1 MVSRRR
7 IKPLKSIVALV
18 LALLLTVGQVLPV
31 VPALTAQV
39 HAQSQ
44 PVLTVTGTG
53 LHQDVLIY
61 EGDWSNYTE
70 VVRYYSSNNN
80 FDYHKIW
87 KVKGYDLFEL
97 LGAQNLKTDQDYEVT
112 FVAADGAPV
121 TRKISELQSQYYY
134 PQFTVESGQLVAPM
148 LGFYRAALYEPDF
161 QGRPDPDEIIW
172 EDRELTEADRDA
184 NAPRLHMGQAA
195 GQVSENNQSFFLR
208 DLVRIV
214 VGEERPT
221 DPGDDEF
228 KNSPYKHISYEGPPY
243 NIDTITGATMT
254 VEGPGVES
262 YRALSLRQL
271 EETAAEGLYRG
282 T

>member
-112 FVAADGAPV
+112 FVAADGARV
-121 TRKISELQSQYYY
+121 TRKISELQSQ
-134 PQFTVESGQLVAPM
+134 
-148 LGFYRAALYEPDF
+148 
-161 QGRPDPDEIIW
+161 
-172 EDRELTEADRDA
+172 
-184 NAPRLHMGQAA
+184 
-195 GQVSENNQSFFLR
+195 
-208 DLVRIV
+208 
-214 VGEERPT
+214 
-221 DPGDDEF
+221 
-228 KNSPYKHISYEGPPY
+228 
-243 NIDTITGATMT
+243 
-254 VEGPGVES
+254 
-262 YRALSLRQL
+262 
-271 EETAAEGLYRG
+271 
-282 T
+282 

>member
-1 MVSRRR
+1 MSRRR

-80 FDYHKIW
+80 HDYHKIW

-97 LGAQNLKTDQDYEVT
+97 LGAQNLKTDQDY
-112 FVAADGAPV
+112 
-121 TRKISELQSQYYY
+121 
-134 PQFTVESGQLVAPM
+134 
-148 LGFYRAALYEPDF
+148 
-161 QGRPDPDEIIW
+161 
-172 EDRELTEADRDA
+172 
-184 NAPRLHMGQAA
+184 
-195 GQVSENNQSFFLR
+195 
-208 DLVRIV
+208 
-214 VGEERPT
+214 
-221 DPGDDEF
+221 
-228 KNSPYKHISYEGPPY
+228 
-243 NIDTITGATMT
+243 
-254 VEGPGVES
+254 
-262 YRALSLRQL
+262 
-271 EETAAEGLYRG
+271 
-282 T
+282 